1 MILPSQRH
9 LFSLPRELCYLN
21 AAYMTPQPRSVEEA
35 GLAATS
41 RRARP
46 WQLSE
51 GDFFADVE
59 RARERFARLIG
70 ATVDDIA
77 IVPAASYG
85 IAVAARNLDLKPGE
99 KIITLH
105 EQFPSH
111 VYSWQ
116 RLAGE
121 KDAAIETVLLGEEGG
136 WTEAVLAK
144 MEEHG
149 EAVAAVALPN
159 YHWANGAPVDLAL
172 VGAAARG
179 VGAELILD
187 TSQSMGA
194 APFDLAAVDPDYMV
208 AAGYKWLFCPYGI
221 SFLYVAPRHQGGVP
235 LEENWINRL
244 GSEDFAGLVD
254 YQPAYQPG
262 ARRFDVG
269 QRAYFSMMPAA
280 AAALEQMLDW
290 GVANI
295 GETLAAHNRALAEI
309 FAEAGYAVPGEEA
322 RGPHLMGVTAPGPL
336 DAGFTARLKEQGISV
351 SVRGSSLRVAPHV
364 YNDEEDFARL
374 KAALFS

>member
-21 AAYMTPQPRSVEEA
+21 AAYMTPQPKAVEQA

-46 WQLSE
+46 WRLSE
-51 GDFFADVE
+51 ADFFSDVE
-59 RARERFARLIG
+59 RARALFARLIG
-70 ATVDDIA
+70 ATADDIA

-85 IAVAARNLDLKPGE
+85 IAVAARNLDLAPGQ
-99 KIITLH
+99 KIIHLH

-111 VYSWQ
+111 IYSWQ
-116 RLAGE
+116 RLAEERG
-121 KDAAIETVLLGEEGG
+121 ATLETVMPLAEGG
-136 WTEAVLAK
+136 WTGAVLAK
-144 MEEHG
+144 IEEYG
-149 EAVAAVALPN
+149 EAVRAVALPQH
-159 YHWANGAPVDLAL
+159 HWANGAPVDLAR

-187 TSQSMGA
+187 TSQSTGA
-194 APFDLAAVDPDYMV
+194 APLDLAAVDPDYMV

-221 SFLYVAPRHQGGVP
+221 SFLYVAPRHQGGLP

-254 YQPAYQPG
+254 YQSEYQPG

-269 QRAYFSMMPAA
+269 ERACFSMMPAA
-280 AAALEQMLDW
+280 VAALEQMLEW
-290 GVANI
+290 GVGNI
-295 GETLAAHNRALAEI
+295 AETLAAHNRALAEI

-336 DAGFTARLKEQGISV
+336 AAGFTARLKEKGVSV
-351 SVRGSSLRVAPHV
+351 SIRGASIRVAPHV

-374 KAALFS
+374 KAALAG

>member
-21 AAYMTPQPRSVEEA
+21 AAYMTPQTKAVEEA

-46 WQLSE
+46 WKLSE
-51 GDFFADVE
+51 DDFFTDVE
-59 RARERFARLIG
+59 RARALFAELIG
-70 ATVDDIA
+70 ASADDIA

-85 IAVAARNLDLKPGE
+85 VAVAARNLALSPGQ
-99 KIITLH
+99 KIVLLH

-116 RLAGE
+116 RLAEESGAE
-121 KDAAIETVLLGEEGG
+121 IETVMPSEHG
-136 WTEAVLAK
+136 WTGAVLEKINAL
-144 MEEHG
+144 G

-159 YHWANGAPVDLAL
+159 YHWANGAPLDLAAI
-172 VGAAARG
+172 GAAARA

-194 APFDLAAVDPDYMV
+194 APLDLAAVDPDYMV

-221 SFLYVAPRHQGGVP
+221 SFLYVAPRNQGGVP
-235 LEENWINRL
+235 LEENWINRRD
-244 GSEDFAGLVD
+244 SESFAGLVD
-254 YQPAYQPG
+254 YQSEYQPG

-269 QRAYFSMMPAA
+269 ERACFSMMPAA
-280 AAALEQMLDW
+280 AAAIAQMLEW
-290 GVANI
+290 GVDNI
-295 GETLAAHNRALAEI
+295 AETLAAHNRTLGDI
-309 FAEAGYAVPGEEA
+309 FAEAGFAVPDEDA
-322 RGPHLMGVTAPGPL
+322 RGPHLMGVTAPADL
-336 DAGFTARLKEQGISV
+336 DSGFSARLKEKGVSV

-374 KAALFS
+374 KAALLA

>member
-21 AAYMTPQPRSVEEA
+21 AAFMTPQPKAVEEA

-46 WQLSE
+46 WQLGE
-51 GDFFADVE
+51 QDFFDDVE
-59 RARERFARLIG
+59 RARALFARLIG
-70 ATVDDIA
+70 ATPDDIA

-85 IAVAARNLDLKPGE
+85 VAVAARNLDISPGQ
-99 KIITLH
+99 KIILLQ

-116 RLAGE
+116 RLVEE
-121 KDAAIETVLLGEEGG
+121 KGATIETVTQSGEGG
-136 WTEAVLAK
+136 WTDAVLEK
-144 MEEHG
+144 IEEHG

-159 YHWANGAPVDLAL
+159 YHWSNGTPVDLVA
-172 VGAAARG
+172 VGEAARA

-194 APFDLAAVDPDYMV
+194 APLDLAAVDPDYMV

-244 GSEDFAGLVD
+244 ASKGFWGLAD
-254 YQPAYQPG
+254 YQPQYLPG

-269 QRAYFSMMPAA
+269 QRACFSMMPAA
-280 AAALEQMLDW
+280 AAALQQMLDW
-290 GVANI
+290 GVENI
-295 GETLAAHNRALAEI
+295 AETLAAHNRALAEI
-309 FAEAGYAVPGEEA
+309 FAEAGYVVPDETA

-336 DAGFTARLKEQGISV
+336 DAGFTAGLKEKGVSV
-351 SVRGSSLRVAPHV
+351 SIRGASIRVAPHL

-374 KAALFS
+374 QAALST

>member
-21 AAYMTPQPRSVEEA
+21 AAYMTPQPQRVEEA

-51 GDFFADVE
+51 QDFFNDVE
-59 RARERFARLIG
+59 RARELFARMIG
-70 ATVDDIA
+70 ASADDIA

-85 IAVAARNLDLKPGE
+85 IAVAARNLDIKPGE
-99 KIITLH
+99 KIIHLY
-105 EQFPSH
+105 EQFPAH
-111 VYSWQ
+111 VYAWQ
-116 RLAGE
+116 RLAEERGA
-121 KDAAIETVLLGEEGG
+121 DIEIVMPPVEGG
-136 WTEAVLAK
+136 WTGAVLAK
-144 MEEHG
+144 I
-149 EAVAAVALPN
+149 EALGDSIAAVALPN
-159 YHWANGAPVDLAL
+159 YHWANGAPVDLAR
-172 VGAAARG
+172 VGAAARA

-221 SFLYVAPRHQGGVP
+221 SFLFVAPRNQEGVP
-235 LEENWINRL
+235 LEEGWINRL
-244 GSEDFAGLVD
+244 GAENFAGLVD
-254 YQPAYQPG
+254 YQSEYQPG

-269 QRAYFSMMPAA
+269 ERAYFSMMPAA
-280 AAALEQMLDW
+280 AAALEQMLEW
-290 GVANI
+290 GVDNI
-295 GETLAAHNRALAEI
+295 AETLAAHNRILANI
-309 FAEAGYAVPGEEA
+309 FAGAGYAVPEEDA
-322 RGPHLMGVTAPGPL
+322 RGPHMMGVTAPGEL
-336 DAGFTARLKEQGISV
+336 DAGFAAGLKEMGVAV

-364 YNDEEDFARL
+364 YNDEEDFSRL
-374 KAALFS
+374 RAALST